1 VVVAFQLLPRANQ
14 GVSSETRLDKLSAN
28 KGMDQ
33 NSAAPVLL
41 IVRDPEEWRSN
52 EFVIL
57 FREEGYETRDVN
69 AELLPI
75 AVNELKP
82 FGVIGNNFSRRNLR

>member
-1 VVVAFQLLPRANQ
+1 
-14 GVSSETRLDKLSAN
+14 
-28 KGMDQ
+28 MDQ
-33 NSAAPVLL
+33 NSPVPVLL
-41 IVRDPEEWRSN
+41 IVRDPEEWPSE
-52 EFVIL
+52 EFVTL

-82 FGVIGNNFSRRNLR
+82 FGVIGNNISRRNLH